1 MMTEEVKIAVRKL
14 ESLMKAQ
21 ILVAAVVLLNPMASA
36 AQKPPVRAPVPVAVI
51 VQSAQFEDQA
61 QKDRL
66 DSAAD
71 LTKMLLRHAK
81 KTVLVVETPAEAA
94 VVIEVLGR
102 GPVTLDTKSIQ
113 STSGGARIEQK
124 SDVGY
129 VLRVK
134 LSVGEYSTEIE
145 GSSTGGLKSWTDA
158 AFGAAIKID
167 TWIKTNRAKLP

>member
-36 AQKPPVRAPVPVAVI
+36 AQKPPVPAPVPVAVI

-66 DSAAD
+66 DSAKD
-71 LTKMLLRHAK
+71 LKALLSRK
-81 KTVLVVETPAEAA
+81 KTLRLVEKPEEA
-94 VVIEVLGR
+94 VVIIDILGR
-102 GPVTLDTKSIQ
+102 F
-113 STSGGARIEQK
+113 EQAQDK
-124 SDVGY
+124 KESADKDKV
-129 VLRVK
+129 VRVK

-145 GSSTGGLKSWTDA
+145 GRMGANVGWGATWA
-158 AFGAAIKID
+158 GAAVEASTQID
-167 TWIKTNRAKLP
+167 KWIKTNRAKLP